1 MTDEDCAACEFNR
14 PGKTC
19 LRTMEWVWRGETFSA
34 TASEYYSLKA
44 QLQVRQAVAGEY
56 GQRPGGTEATLAPAT
71 AAAPAAAA
79 AAAVACLCCCKGVG
93 NCGAFLPSLPC

>member
-44 QLQVRQAVAGEY
+44 QLQVRLSHLV
-56 GQRPGGTEATLAPAT
+56 
-71 AAAPAAAA
+71 
-79 AAAVACLCCCKGVG
+79 
-93 NCGAFLPSLPC
+93 

>member
-34 TASEYYSLKA
+34 SASEYYSIKN
-44 QLQVRQAVAGEY
+44 QLQARCHEGTNRVKPWTSCVRTGKCLSTCKKRMELM
-56 GQRPGGTEATLAPAT
+56 TEAAWQQ
-71 AAAPAAAA
+71 
-79 AAAVACLCCCKGVG
+79 K
-93 NCGAFLPSLPC
+93 

>member
-1 MTDEDCAACEFNR
+1 MRRLQPSAIVTDEDCAACEFNR

-44 QLQVRQAVAGEY
+44 QLQVRLSHLVRYAVLQQAVAGELKIDD
-56 GQRPGGTEATLAPAT
+56 QRPGGTDAP
-71 AAAPAAAA
+71 
-79 AAAVACLCCCKGVG
+79 
-93 NCGAFLPSLPC
+93 